1 MGFSNEVL
9 GLIRRVLH
17 SAWDPFDA
25 LLKHYTDVG
34 VNRLDDLFALG
45 FGDGGFLA
53 GRVLT
58 ELGDDAASLGDD
70 AIELIAH
77 VGDDLAEAGA
87 DLSDEAVGGL
97 GRLTQSLPTERAK
110 RILDGLCPGTFAQ
123 ISHLRPPGLA
133 CPLHQVCDFDLFERV
148 LANIQQW
155 DEAAQEGFE
164 RLARA
169 GVDDETL
176 ASFLVKYAD
185 EPTLSKKML
194 GIVGNSSQ
202 TWSRAS
208 FKGLER
214 MVDDVGIEAIEEITS
229 RYSGEVIEQTF
240 RTIRTTDAAGQWSA
254 EGVEGVA
261 KIIRRFDQPVAERV
275 LTKQGR
281 GEFGSIVFA
290 WLNKVDDAPGVDMQR
305 YAEWVN
311 QLGGGGNTYVGT
323 IFELKYA
330 ATELSDEG
338 IRVINDYPD
347 GRKGVDFIME
357 DGRYLELKDWDDYS
371 AGKIQDAGNQF
382 RDYLGI
388 DASGNATSAGRYP
401 EGTQFEHVF
410 RKGGKNDAV
419 VDTLCEVARQ
429 AVEAGVWSLAEYAA
443 YKITFLD
450 MPPILDKALEKGVPT
465 APPGPNEI
473 VVTCP

>member
-169 GVDDETL
+169 GVDDQAL
-176 ASFLVKYAD
+176 ANFLVKYAD

-202 TWSRAS
+202 TWSGLS
-208 FKGLER
+208 FNGLVEI
-214 MVDDVGIEAIEEITS
+214 VDDVGIEAVENIART
-229 RYSGEVIEQTF
+229 YGDDVVEQTF
-240 RTIRTTDAAGQWSA
+240 RTIRTTSAQWGR

-261 KIIRRFDQPVAERV
+261 KMIDRLDQPLVEDV
-275 LTKQGR
+275 LNKAGR
-281 GEFGSIVFA
+281 GEFGNDLFT
-290 WLNKVDDAPGVDMQR
+290 WLNKIGDSPAAQGDYFRLWAQDLAV
-305 YAEWVN
+305 
-311 QLGGGGNTYVGT
+311 GGTTYSGAV
-323 IFELKYA
+323 FEAQYA
-330 ATELSDEG
+330 AHALVDEG
-338 IRVINDYPD
+338 IDMIGHRID
-347 GRKGVDFIME
+347 GRKGMDFIMQ
-357 DGRYLELKDWDDYS
+357 DGRYIDTKNWPNYS
-371 AGKIQDAGNQF
+371 KLLIDEAEDQF
-382 RDYLGI
+382 RRNLGI
-388 DASGNATSAGRYP
+388 DKLGNRLPRPGRYGNVLY
-401 EGTQFEHVF
+401 EYVF
-410 RKGGKNDAV
+410 RGPYNKDV
-419 VDTLCEVARQ
+419 EEMLLRVAEEARK
-429 AVEAGVWSLAEYAA
+429 AGVLREPFDASHI
-443 YKITFLD
+443 KFLD
-450 MPPILDKALEKGVPT
+450 WPSPLQ
-465 APPGPNEI
+465 
-473 VVTCP
+473 